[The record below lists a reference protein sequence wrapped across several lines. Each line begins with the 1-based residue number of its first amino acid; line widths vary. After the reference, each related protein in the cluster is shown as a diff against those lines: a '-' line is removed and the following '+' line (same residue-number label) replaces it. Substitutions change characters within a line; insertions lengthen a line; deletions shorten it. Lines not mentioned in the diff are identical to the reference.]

1 MTAVGNGS
9 FRFYRG
15 GRGFPVHVNPG
26 DYRTTDVP
34 VEDDHTADHTAVD
47 PAAATTRWDGTE
59 LQRGH
64 AVAVIAQWLT
74 LPTGERRVT
83 A

>member
-1 MTAVGNGS
+1 MSTLGTTGPPT
-9 FRFYRG
+9 FRS
-15 GRGFPVHVNPG
+15 
-26 DYRTTDVP
+26 RTT
-34 VEDDHTADHTAVD
+34 THTAVD
-47 PAAATTRWDGTE
+47 PVAATTRWDGTE

>member
-1 MTAVGNGS
+1 MTAVGDGS

-15 GRGFPVHVNPG
+15 GRGLPVHVDPG
-26 DYRTTDVP
+26 DCRTTDVP
-34 VEDDHTADHTAVD
+34 VEDDHTAVD